1 MPTPEHT
8 RLLTA
13 AARSIL
19 RPLGCVQKGR
29 SRTWLDDQ
37 GWWVGVVEFQPS
49 AWDRGSYLNVGAC
62 WLWDEQDYLSF
73 DEGGRVAGFERF
85 TDAVSFA
92 SVAQALAKQAAAE
105 VLALRD
111 RFPTPG
117 HVRTLMSRHPNP
129 GIREHIYAGIT
140 AGLAGAYDEGRRHLA
155 LAATETHPAPWVDV
169 LKQRCAELTP
179 LLQPDGGFEAE
190 IDAIVT
196 RTRRALGLPEWRSSP
211 LIPPG

>member
-1 MPTPEHT
+1 M
-8 RLLTA
+8 
-13 AARSIL
+13 
-19 RPLGCVQKGR
+19 GCVQKGR

-62 WLWDEQDYLSF
+62 WLWEEKDYLSF

-129 GIREHIYAGIT
+129 GIREHIHAGIT
-140 AGLAGAYDEGRRHLA
+140 AGLAGAYDEGRRHFA

-169 LKQRCAELTP
+169 LKQRCAELMP

-190 IDAIVT
+190 IAAI
-196 RTRRALGLPEWRSSP
+196 RLQ
-211 LIPPG
+211 

>member
-37 GWWVGVVEFQPS
+37 DWWVGVVEFQPS
-49 AWDRGSYLNVGAC
+49 AWD
-62 WLWDEQDYLSF
+62 
-73 DEGGRVAGFERF
+73 
-85 TDAVSFA
+85 
-92 SVAQALAKQAAAE
+92 
-105 VLALRD
+105 
-111 RFPTPG
+111 
-117 HVRTLMSRHPNP
+117 
-129 GIREHIYAGIT
+129 
-140 AGLAGAYDEGRRHLA
+140 
-155 LAATETHPAPWVDV
+155 
-169 LKQRCAELTP
+169 
-179 LLQPDGGFEAE
+179 
-190 IDAIVT
+190 VT